1 MFIKLLL
8 VGILVARFVWCFE
21 APRFNA
27 KNVMINGL
35 VLMVAI
41 ATLVI

>member
-1 MFIKLLL
+1 MFFKLLL

-27 KNVMINGL
+27 KNVVINGL
-35 VLMVAI
+35 TLLVAVLV
-41 ATLVI
+41 LVL

>member
-1 MFIKLLL
+1 MFFKLLL

-21 APRFNA
+21 TPRFNA

-41 ATLVI
+41 ATLVV